1 MDLLL
6 IVLVAVV
13 MLLLALRGRRKRKRA
28 AVGPR
33 APHRSVPPR
42 SRSGWSFS
50 RHPREDWRYW
60 RDLAI
65 IIALVLALVVAMIVI
80 GARNG

>member
-6 IVLVAVV
+6 ILLVAIA
-13 MLLLALRGRRKRKRA
+13 MLLLALRGRRKRPAKR
-28 AVGPR
+28 R
-33 APHRSVPPR
+33 APPRPTTLPPR
-42 SRSGWSFS
+42 REGWSFS

-65 IIALVLALVVAMIVI
+65 IIGLVLALLVAMVVI

>member
-6 IVLVAVV
+6 VALVALA
-13 MLLLALRGRRKRKRA
+13 MLILAIRRRQR
-28 AVGPR
+28 R
-33 APHRSVPPR
+33 RPPANG
-42 SRSGWSFS
+42 SRPSHGGWSFS

-65 IIALVLALVVAMIVI
+65 LIGLVLALLLVI
-80 GARNG
+80 MLMAGIERT

>member
-6 IVLVAVV
+6 IALVAVA
-13 MLLLALRGRRKRKRA
+13 MLLLALRGRRKRPNDR
-28 AVGPR
+28 R
-33 APHRSVPPR
+33 APTRPTT
-42 SRSGWSFS
+42 SRRRRQGWSFS

-60 RDLAI
+60 RDLAFI
-65 IIALVLALVVAMIVI
+65 IGLVLALLVAMVVI

>member
-6 IVLVAVV
+6 IVLVAVA
-13 MLLLALRGRRKRKRA
+13 MLLLALRSRRKRSADRPTPRRPSS
-28 AVGPR
+28 GP
-33 APHRSVPPR
+33 
-42 SRSGWSFS
+42 SRRQGWSFS

-65 IIALVLALVVAMIVI
+65 IIGLVLGLLIAMVVI

>member
-13 MLLLALRGRRKRKRA
+13 MLLLALRGRRKRA
-28 AVGPR
+28 AGSRR
-33 APHRSVPPR
+33 APHRSMPPR
-42 SRSGWSFS
+42 TRSGWSFS

-65 IIALVLALVVAMIVI
+65 VIALVLALVVAMIVV

>member
-13 MLLLALRGRRKRKRA
+13 MLLLALRRRRKRPDERPPS
-28 AVGPR
+28 PR
-33 APHRSVPPR
+33 PATLPPR
-42 SRSGWSFS
+42 RQGWSFS

-60 RDLAI
+60 RDLAFVI
-65 IIALVLALVVAMIVI
+65 GLVLALLVAMVVI

>member
-6 IVLVAVV
+6 VALVALT
-13 MLLLALRGRRKRKRA
+13 MIILAVRRRQRRR
-28 AVGPR
+28 PR
-33 APHRSVPPR
+33 ARG
-42 SRSGWSFS
+42 SRPAANGWSFS

-65 IIALVLALVVAMIVI
+65 LIGLVLALLVAT
-80 GARNG
+80 ALLTTNTPPS

>member
-6 IVLVAVV
+6 IVLVAVA
-13 MLLLALRGRRKRKRA
+13 MLLLALRRRRKRPAERPPS
-28 AVGPR
+28 PR
-33 APHRSVPPR
+33 PATLPPR
-42 SRSGWSFS
+42 RQGWSFS

-60 RDLAI
+60 RDLAFVI
-65 IIALVLALVVAMIVI
+65 GLVLALLVAMVVI

>member
-6 IVLVAVV
+6 IVLVAVA
-13 MLLLALRGRRKRKRA
+13 MLLLALRRRHKRPAERRTTTR
-28 AVGPR
+28 P
-33 APHRSVPPR
+33 PTLPPR
-42 SRSGWSFS
+42 RRGWSFS

-65 IIALVLALVVAMIVI
+65 AIGLILALLVAMVVI

>member
-6 IVLVAVV
+6 VALVIIA
-13 MLLLALRGRRKRKRA
+13 LIILAIRRRRRG
-28 AVGPR
+28 
-33 APHRSVPPR
+33 
-42 SRSGWSFS
+42 SRSDRTSSATRDWSFS

-65 IIALVLALVVAMIVI
+65 LLGLALVLLITVAILASI
-80 GARNG
+80 ERG

>member
-6 IVLVAVV
+6 IVLVAVA
-13 MLLLALRGRRKRKRA
+13 MLLLALRDRRRRRNVARPTARA
-28 AVGPR
+28 TP
-33 APHRSVPPR
+33 VPPR
-42 SRSGWSFS
+42 RAGWSFS

-65 IIALVLALVVAMIVI
+65 LIALVLVLLIAMVVI